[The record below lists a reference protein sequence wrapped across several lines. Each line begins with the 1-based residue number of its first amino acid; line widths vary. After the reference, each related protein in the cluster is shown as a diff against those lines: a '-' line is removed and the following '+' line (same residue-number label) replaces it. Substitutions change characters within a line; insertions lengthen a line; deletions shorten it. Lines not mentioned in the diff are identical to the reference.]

1 MGGSR
6 NRTAGLNE
14 ERSKAKKV
22 REVFKWPHVVT
33 SRAESRTRDDQKV
46 DLINH
51 NEYENGRMIY
61 DFQIKN
67 TTVNVNYH
75 KLIGEMPDLEETMP
89 VILHKK
95 TEKKNDRFLPVGE
108 YAIMKAD
115 DWFKQMGQLEEFKRK
130 EMENG
135 E

>member
-6 NRTAGLNE
+6 NRTAGHRLETQTAKRCRE
-14 ERSKAKKV
+14 ELG
-22 REVFKWPHVVT
+22 WPHVVT
-33 SRAESRTRDDQKV
+33 SRSENRARDNAKV
-46 DLINH
+46 DLVNVD
-51 NEYENGRMIY
+51 EYTNGRMIY
-61 DFQIKN
+61 DIQLKN

-75 KLIGEMPDLEETMP
+75 KIIGEMPDLEETMP

-95 TEKKNDRFLPVGE
+95 TEKKNGRFMPVGE

-135 E
+135 K